1 MKDPQAVKEFTIDK
15 SAYEVLTKD
24 ELEILPI
31 LIKASKL
38 LADIYLEQEKGH
50 SDYPG
55 ANLYP
60 PDISDYEIEKATLND
75 PEILSPYTV
84 VESGPKGLVAT
95 PFHLKF
101 RGRLSEISNLLQKA
115 SYKAKNKLFARYLR
129 IASESLLNGNYR
141 RMDEAWLDDKNSNLT
156 FLIGPYERYLDKRF
170 FKKMAYLSFVGIK
183 DPYYT
188 QQAEK
193 IYKILSTTVGDKPHK
208 YPTPARVQI
217 YSIRN
222 LIFSGFL
229 AQALFMSEHI
239 PSDDTTIQQSGS
251 RLIGYLSSMDYKFNN
266 LLYPIFKSIFE
277 KRFQQ
282 SYSEDLLRRGNYY
295 LVFVT
300 GLARQL
306 HRFEGTRE
314 RLKQIFPIVEEINSL
329 VSGNQHCKH
338 LVMKGVITQKELEAI
353 IIMHICWWFSEW
365 ILAKKSNVREDY
377 LKGDMA
383 ALNFLIKEGA
393 LHEKDG
399 ISWPNFAKIFF
410 EMENLA
416 NILTDLLQEG
426 TYQEAKEF
434 LSRYLSPESFK
445 AFDKRLSKVKPL

>member
-1 MKDPQAVKEFTIDK
+1 MKDLSAVKEFSVDK
-15 SAYEVLTKD
+15 SAYKVLSND
-24 ELEILPI
+24 EKEIIPT

-38 LADIYLEQEKGH
+38 LEEIYLEQEKGH
-50 SDYPG
+50 EKYPG

-60 PDISDYEIEKATLND
+60 QDISDYEVEKAALSD

-84 VESGPKGLVAT
+84 IEKGPTGLIAT
-95 PFHLKF
+95 PFHIKYKTRLNKISELLLNASSKVKNNALSKYLKV
-101 RGRLSEISNLLQKA
+101 
-115 SYKAKNKLFARYLR
+115 
-129 IASESLLNGNYR
+129 ASESLLNGDYK
-141 RMDEAWLDDKNSNLT
+141 RMDIAWMDSKSSNLI

-170 FKKMAYLSFVGIK
+170 FKKMAYLSCIGIK
-183 DPYYT
+183 DEYYS
-188 QQAEK
+188 QQAER
-193 IYKILSTTVGDKPHK
+193 IYKILSTTFGEKTHK
-208 YPTPARVQI
+208 YPTPSRVQI
-217 YSIRN
+217 FSIRN
-222 LIFSGFL
+222 LLFSGFL
-229 AQALFMSEHI
+229 ARALFMSEHI
-239 PSDDTTIQQSGS
+239 PSDDSTIQESGS
-251 RLIGYLSSMDYKFNN
+251 RLIGYLSSMDHKFNN

-282 SYSEDLLRRGNYY
+282 SYSADLLRKGNYY

-314 RLKQIFPIVEEINSL
+314 RLKELFPVIEEINSL

-338 LVMKGVITQKELEAI
+338 LVMKGVMTQKELEAV

-365 ILAKKSNVREDY
+365 VIAKKSNVREDY

-383 ALNFLIKEGA
+383 AFNFLIREGA
-393 LHEKDG
+393 LQEKDG
-399 ISWPNFAKIFF
+399 ISWPNFAKMFF

-416 NILTDLLQEG
+416 NILTGILQEG

-434 LSRYLSPESFK
+434 LSRYLSPQSFK
-445 AFDKRLSKVKPL
+445 SFEKHLSKIKPL